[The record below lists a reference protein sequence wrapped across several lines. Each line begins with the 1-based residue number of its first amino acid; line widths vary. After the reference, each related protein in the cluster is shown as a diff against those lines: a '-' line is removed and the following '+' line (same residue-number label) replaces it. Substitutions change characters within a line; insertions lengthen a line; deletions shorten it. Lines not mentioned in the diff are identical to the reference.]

1 MAQEILIV
9 VDDPAAWPLQVPDA
23 ELVAARDYLT
33 GVRYQGLRRA
43 KIFNLCRSY
52 RYQSLGY
59 YVSLLAEA
67 RGHHPLPS
75 VLTIQDLKLTSIIRL
90 AGNELDDL
98 MQRTLRPLRSR
109 EFVLSI
115 YFGHNLARRYERLG
129 QQLFRLFQS
138 PFLRAY
144 FVHSDRQ
151 GKWQLQ
157 NVEPLAASDIPAD
170 HRDFAVAMTR
180 QHFQKSRPRQRPD
193 RARFDLA
200 ILVNPAETE
209 PPSNPAAL
217 KYFQQAARQVGFA
230 PELIGRN
237 DFGRLAEFDALF
249 LRETTSVHHHTYRFA
264 RRAATEGLV
273 VIDSPEAILKCTNK
287 VFLAE
292 LLQRQRIA
300 IPATLIVQRPKPKA
314 ILEQLGLPCILKRP
328 DGAFSQGMMRIDRVQ
343 DLRAGLE
350 QLLAHSDLVIAQQY
364 LPTPFDWR
372 IGIFDRTPLYACRY
386 HMAAS
391 HWQILRRDDAG
402 QLVDEGVSD
411 TLPVEEV
418 PKAVVK
424 TALRAANLIGDG
436 LFGVDL
442 KQVGNKVYVIEIN
455 DNPNIDAGIEDAV
468 LQQELYLRLMQGL
481 MQRVEQRKGVR
492 P

>member
-1 MAQEILIV
+1 MTQEILIV

-33 GVRYQGLRRA
+33 DIRYQGLRRA

-90 AGNELDDL
+90 AGNELDEL
-98 MQRTLRPLRSR
+98 IQSTLRPLRSR
-109 EFVLSI
+109 EFVLSL

-138 PFLRAY
+138 PFLRAC

-157 NVEPLAASDIPAD
+157 NIEPLAASDIPED
-170 HRDFAVAMTR
+170 HREFAVAMTR
-180 QHFQKSRPRQRPD
+180 QYFQQSRPRRRRD

-200 ILVNPAETE
+200 ILVNAAEAE

-217 KYFQQAARQVGFA
+217 KRFLRAARQVGFA
-230 PELIGRN
+230 PELIGR
-237 DFGRLAEFDALF
+237 DDYGRLGEFDALF
-249 LRETTSVHHHTYRFA
+249 LRETTSVNHHTYRFA
-264 RRAATEGLV
+264 RRAAAKGLV
-273 VIDSPEAILKCTNK
+273 VVDNPEAILKCTNK

-292 LLQRQRIA
+292 LLQSQGIA
-300 IPATLIVQRPKPKA
+300 VPATLIVQRPRPQA
-314 ILEQLGLPCILKRP
+314 ILEKLGLPCILKKP
-328 DGAFSQGMMRIDRVQ
+328 DGSFSQGVMRIDRA
-343 DLRAGLE
+343 DELRGGLE
-350 QLLAHSDLVIAQQY
+350 LLLAHSDLVIAQQY

-386 HMAAS
+386 HMAES
-391 HWQILRRDDAG
+391 HWQILRHDASG
-402 QLVDEGVSD
+402 RLVDEGLAD

-418 PKAVVK
+418 PKAVVR

-468 LQQELYLRLMQGL
+468 LQQDLYLRIMQGL

-492 P
+492 T